1 MNWQT
6 SFWPGLGSS
15 ADLTGAGKPV
25 SKMVRSHDLQAG
37 PECGWEASA
46 LHHVGISRGLLCVL
60 TAGQLAG
67 DPRESNAEATRSSMS
82 FSGNVY
88 IVISSVFYW

>member
-1 MNWQT
+1 MKLQT
-6 SFWPGLGSS
+6 SCWPGLGSN
-15 ADLTGAGKPV
+15 ANLTGAGKPV

-37 PECGWEASA
+37 PGCGWEASA
-46 LHHVGISRGLLCVL
+46 PHHVGVSRGLLRVL

-67 DPRESNAEATRSSMS
+67 DPRESNAEATRSSVS